1 LTILTFIDDPE
12 LPLLLLYHL
21 SSRSLFAISWAMIG
35 PLPPTLLLM
44 IRFIFFRSLT
54 PRASTE
60 VDLKMKLEV
69 AKGLDFKMK
78 SEVTALL

>member
-1 LTILTFIDDPE
+1 
-12 LPLLLLYHL
+12 
-21 SSRSLFAISWAMIG
+21 
-35 PLPPTLLLM
+35 M
-44 IRFIFFRSLT
+44 IRFILFLRLT
-54 PRASTE
+54 PRTSTE

>member
-1 LTILTFIDDPE
+1 
-12 LPLLLLYHL
+12 
-21 SSRSLFAISWAMIG
+21 MIG
-35 PLPPTLLLM
+35 PLPPALLLM
-44 IRFIFFRSLT
+44 IRFIFFRRLT

-78 SEVTALL
+78 SEITVLL